1 MPESVVKH
9 AGWMPASPSMSQGTE
24 LAPDC
29 DELYASANSG
39 IVKSAGEKWP
49 GSASSTAES
58 PGVVPT
64 RIMETGIDYT
74 MPSSGQGN
82 LEPQGPGVKGA
93 G

>member
-1 MPESVVKH
+1 MPDGTVQH
-9 AGWMPASPSMSQGTE
+9 AGWMPSNPSMSQGTD
-24 LAPDC
+24 LTPDW
-29 DELYASANSG
+29 ENL
-39 IVKSAGEKWP
+39 E
-49 GSASSTAES
+49 GSADTSTTLAAGDTPKGATHSMTES
-58 PGVVPT
+58 MGGLPT